1 MFSIS
6 IFSTPLKIQFTPS
19 LTFLQRDGKQKSTRK
34 GEEESEYFEAVFH
47 RENYEELF
55 NNYLI

>member
-19 LTFLQRDGKQKSTRK
+19 LTFLQRDGKQKSTRYK
-34 GEEESEYFEAVFH
+34 TGSILGVARTGVEPV
-47 RENYEELF
+47 LPP
-55 NNYLI
+55 